1 MLTQMGSIAH
11 DEREALKHTVS
22 QYYLTVVCMSLLV
35 LCLQCSKTEIDEV
48 QTLVLVDTLWLYII
62 DGVRYQTTIPGG
74 RIDIS

>member
-48 QTLVLVDTLWLYII
+48 QTLVLVDT
-62 DGVRYQTTIPGG
+62 
-74 RIDIS
+74 